1 MSYLQDPLY
10 KEATSCSDKKE
21 FVKSMDFW
29 VPLMNKYIPSSSSQ
43 DQRVD
48 ADELYEGT
56 LMVEFLQSLLG
67 YCMEINRDNIFAEDS
82 DEGEDDMDEEE
93 EEEEA
98 SDDEE
103 KTTTQNTKF
112 FQFGLKEED
121 DIELSDDDNEE
132 TNGVGGITNFQDLL
146 TGGRKAFH
154 SSADFI
160 LNIVNKF
167 DDNKCQNSIYI
178 ILADCYKE
186 LDNIKD
192 SINYYNMAL
201 DNTIDTDSNA
211 KICILLRITELIKWS
226 DNALSSPKYLS
237 IYKKRLDEAIDLI
250 KVSKDKEYSPILP
263 ELQEEMNE
271 LETQQTQDIR
281 SLHPEFD
288 SVLKRALGQ
297 ISTDSIQDANV
308 NDLSSLIQ
316 KKKPKKK

>member
-1 MSYLQDPLY
+1 MSYLNDSLY
-10 KEATSCSDKKE
+10 KDAILYSDKKE
-21 FVKSMDFW
+21 YVKSMDFW
-29 VPLMNKYIPSSSSQ
+29 VPLMNKYITSLSQ
-43 DQRVD
+43 DKSD
-48 ADELYEGT
+48 NELFKGT

-82 DEGEDDMDEEE
+82 DEGDEGESDGEMDEEE
-93 EEEEA
+93 EEN
-98 SDDEE
+98 DEE
-103 KTTTQNTKF
+103 NTIQNTKF

-121 DIELSDDDNEE
+121 DIEMDDDNEE
-132 TNGVGGITNFQDLL
+132 SDLGGITNFQDLL

-154 SSADFI
+154 SMTDFI
-160 LNIVNKF
+160 LSIINKF

-178 ILADCYKE
+178 ILADCFKE

-201 DNTIDTDSNA
+201 DNTSDTDFNG

-237 IYKKRLDEAIDLI
+237 IYKKRLEEAIRLVKI
-250 KVSKDKEYSPILP
+250 SNDKEYSPILQ
-263 ELQEEMNE
+263 ELEEEMNE
-271 LETQQTQDIR
+271 LKTQQSQDIR

-297 ISTDSIQDANV
+297 ISTDSIQDTNV